1 MLKSSYAKPHG
12 VPRPSRALCAGCSA
26 HGASSNWPPR
36 AFGLLLSY
44 WFDVAAPG
52 HHGPMSDLG
61 HDSMTGRTCLLLCA
75 LLHALASISSP
86 SVVQDLVVAYIMT
99 QHIPHR
105 ELRRV
110 KKKKGEPAATWELS
124 GSPKPQILAS
134 KPMSGLVH
142 RYIAASPE
150 PMRTKT
156 ASAR

>member
-110 KKKKGEPAATWELS
+110 KKKKKENPRRL
-124 GSPKPQILAS
+124 GSSLGAQNRKSSHPNQC
-134 KPMSGLVH
+134 LVWFIVTSQL
-142 RYIAASPE
+142 RPSP
-150 PMRTKT
+150 
-156 ASAR
+156 